1 MEIESEVLIRFTR
14 SINLRLG
21 KYHRSPNRN
30 AWNKLHLLIQSM
42 MSVPLKKE
50 IFKWAFIVYDIIP
63 DELKAVDDEFKTH
76 VLRLRL
82 SGDWATYI
90 RIYEMENHFTREEVG
105 KIRDVLFAWY
115 IFDKWVTNKIDLCE
129 IK

>member
-1 MEIESEVLIRFTR
+1 MQIEAKWLEEFTNR
-14 SINLRLG
+14 INKRLG
-21 KYHRSPNRN
+21 KYHASPNRN

-42 MSVPLKKE
+42 MSMPLKKE
-50 IFKWAFIVYDIIP
+50 IFKWVFIVYDIIP

-90 RIYEMENHFTREEVG
+90 RIYDMENHFTRGEVS

-115 IFDKWVTNKIDLCE
+115 IFDKWVTNKIDICE